1 MVQKGDG
8 SGVDGSGVDGSFSC
22 TKKGLPFIWMS
33 TCSAVV
39 VWGALQRLTPCP
51 HPHTLPHF
59 ADVNAALVHTLG
71 LIVAHTLHA
80 LQTTAEQRTIR

>member
-1 MVQKGDG
+1 
-8 SGVDGSGVDGSFSC
+8 
-22 TKKGLPFIWMS
+22 MS

-39 VWGALQRLTPCP
+39 VWGALQCLTPRP
-51 HPHTLPHF
+51 HVHPHALPHV